1 MKKIDWH
8 AGFVSAMKLEF
19 VENEKDL
26 IYDEEHHV
34 ANRAQRIDLLI
45 IKNNNNVKIRNP
57 IGAIFAGYNICEY
70 KGPDQSLTYSDFYKV
85 IAYTSLYL
93 GETQKSENHD
103 SAEYTMTFV
112 RESHPYSLFKRIAND
127 GIIITDRGQGIYRLT
142 NNLPF
147 ATQVIVTKE
156 IPDVNRSW
164 IKCLTKRGTISDLD
178 TIMANTPKLD
188 DHNKSFADNVMDIF
202 TSANTRLVKEQI
214 KEPAM
219 CNAVNELFA
228 DQIKEKEIIIANM
241 GTQLAN
247 KDSQIANMGTQLADK
262 DSQIAN
268 MGTQL
273 ANKDSQIAELQAKL
287 DKYARLHPEDI

>member
-45 IKNNNNVKIRNP
+45 IKKNNNVRISNP
-57 IGAIFAGYNICEY
+57 IGAIFARYNICEY

-93 GETQKSENHD
+93 GETQKGENHD
-103 SAEYTMTFV
+103 SVEYTMTFV
-112 RESHPYSLFKRIAND
+112 RESHPYSLFKRLTND
-127 GIIITDRGQGIYRLT
+127 GIIVTDNGQGIYRLS

-147 ATQVIVTKE
+147 ATQVIITKE

-164 IKCLTKRGTISDLD
+164 IKCLTKKGTVSNLD
-178 TIMANTPKLD
+178 AIMANTPKLD
-188 DHNKSFADNVMDIF
+188 DHNKSHADNVMDIF

-228 DQIKEKEIIIANM
+228 DQIKEKDIIIANM
-241 GTQLAN
+241 GL
-247 KDSQIANMGTQLADK
+247 QLADK

-268 MGTQL
+268 MGSQL
-273 ANKDSQIAELQAKL
+273 ADRDSQISELQAKL
-287 DKYARLHPEDI
+287 DKYAQMYPEVQN

>member
-45 IKNNNNVKIRNP
+45 IKKNNNVRISNP
-57 IGAIFAGYNICEY
+57 IGAIFARYNICEY

-93 GETQKSENHD
+93 GETQKGEKHD
-103 SAEYTMTFV
+103 SVEYTMTFV
-112 RESHPYSLFKRIAND
+112 RESHPYNLFKRLTND
-127 GIIITDRGQGIYRLT
+127 GIIITDTGQGIYRLT

-164 IKCLTKRGTISDLD
+164 IKCLTKRGTICDLD
-178 TIMANTPKLD
+178 TIIANTPKLEA
-188 DHNKSFADNVMDIF
+188 HNKSYADNVMDIF
-202 TSANTRLVKEQI
+202 TSANTELVNEQI

-228 DQIKEKEIIIANM
+228 DQIKEKDVIIAGM
-241 GTQLAN
+241 ETQLAT
-247 KDSQIANMGTQLADK
+247 MGSQLAD
-262 DSQIAN
+262 
-268 MGTQL
+268 
-273 ANKDSQIAELQAKL
+273 KDSQIAELQAKL
-287 DKYARLHPEDI
+287 DKYAQMYPNALK

>member
-45 IKNNNNVKIRNP
+45 IKNNNSVKIHNP
-57 IGAIFAGYNICEY
+57 IGAIFARYNICEY
-70 KGPDQSLTYSDFYKV
+70 KGPDQSLTYSNFYKV

-93 GETQKSENHD
+93 GETQKGENHD
-103 SAEYTMTFV
+103 SVEYTMTFV
-112 RESHPYSLFKRIAND
+112 RESHPYSLFKRLTND
-127 GIIITDRGQGIYRLT
+127 GIIITDTGQGIYRLT

-164 IKCLTKRGTISDLD
+164 IKCLTKKGTVSNLD
-178 TIMANTPKLD
+178 AIMANTPKLD
-188 DHNKSFADNVMDIF
+188 DHNKSYADNVMDIF

-228 DQIKEKEIIIANM
+228 DQIKEKDIIIANM
-241 GTQLAN
+241 G
-247 KDSQIANMGTQLADK
+247 SQLADK

-268 MGTQL
+268 MGSQL
-273 ANKDSQIAELQAKL
+273 ADKDSQISELQAKL
-287 DKYARLHPEDI
+287 DKYAQMYPEVQN

>member
-45 IKNNNNVKIRNP
+45 IKNNNSVKIHNP
-57 IGAIFAGYNICEY
+57 LGAIFARYNICEY
-70 KGPDQSLTYSDFYKV
+70 KGPDQSLTYSDFYRV

-93 GETQKSENHD
+93 GETQKGENHD
-103 SAEYTMTFV
+103 SVEYTMTFV
-112 RESHPYSLFKRIAND
+112 RESHPYSLFKRLTND
-127 GIIITDRGQGIYRLT
+127 GIIITDTGQGIYRLT

-147 ATQVIVTKE
+147 ATQVIITKE

-164 IKCLTKRGTISDLD
+164 IKCLTKKGTVSNLD
-178 TIMANTPKLD
+178 AIMANTPKLD
-188 DHNKSFADNVMDIF
+188 DHNKSYADNVMDIF

-228 DQIKEKEIIIANM
+228 DQIKEKDIIIANM
-241 GTQLAN
+241 GSQLV
-247 KDSQIANMGTQLADK
+247 DK

-268 MGTQL
+268 MGSQL
-273 ANKDSQIAELQAKL
+273 ADKDSQISELQAKL
-287 DKYARLHPEDI
+287 DKYAQMYPNALK

>member
-45 IKNNNNVKIRNP
+45 IKNNNSVKIHNP
-57 IGAIFAGYNICEY
+57 IGAIFARYNICEY

-93 GETQKSENHD
+93 GETQKEKNHD
-103 SAEYTMTFV
+103 SVEYTMTFV
-112 RESHPYSLFKRIAND
+112 RESHPYSLFKRLTDD
-127 GIIITDRGQGIYRLT
+127 GIIITDTGQGIYRLT

-164 IKCLTKRGTISDLD
+164 IKCLTKRGTICDLD
-178 TIMANTPKLD
+178 TIIANTPKLEA
-188 DHNKSFADNVMDIF
+188 HNKSHADNVMDIF
-202 TSANTRLVKEQI
+202 TSANTELVNEQI
-214 KEPAM
+214 KEPDM

-228 DQIKEKEIIIANM
+228 DQIKEKDIIIANM
-241 GTQLAN
+241 
-247 KDSQIANMGTQLADK
+247 DSLLADK
-262 DSQIAN
+262 DSQIADMN
-268 MGTQL
+268 SQIADM
-273 ANKDSQIAELQAKL
+273 DSQIAELQAKL
-287 DKYARLHPEDI
+287 DKYAQMYPNALK

>member
-45 IKNNNNVKIRNP
+45 IKNNNSVKIHNP
-57 IGAIFAGYNICEY
+57 IGAIFARYNICEY

-93 GETQKSENHD
+93 GETQKVEKHD
-103 SAEYTMTFV
+103 SVEYTMTFV
-112 RESHPYSLFKRIAND
+112 RESHPYSLFKRLSND
-127 GIIITDRGQGIYRLT
+127 GIIVTDNGQGIYRLS

-147 ATQVIVTKE
+147 ATQVIITKE

-164 IKCLTKRGTISDLD
+164 IKCLTKKGTVSNLD
-178 TIMANTPKLD
+178 AIMANTPKLD
-188 DHNKSFADNVMDIF
+188 DHNKSYADNVMDIF

-214 KEPAM
+214 KEPDM

-228 DQIKEKEIIIANM
+228 DQIKEKDIIIANM
-241 GTQLAN
+241 G
-247 KDSQIANMGTQLADK
+247 SQLADK

-268 MGTQL
+268 MGSQL
-273 ANKDSQIAELQAKL
+273 ADRDSQIADRDSQIAELKAKL
-287 DKYARLHPEDI
+287 DKYVQMYPEVQN